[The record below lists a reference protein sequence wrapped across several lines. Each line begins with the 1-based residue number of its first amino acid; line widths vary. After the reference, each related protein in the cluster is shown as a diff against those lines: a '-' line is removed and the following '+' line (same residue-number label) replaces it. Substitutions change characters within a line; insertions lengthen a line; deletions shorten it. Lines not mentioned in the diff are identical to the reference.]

1 MNQTSCVFSSSVLLA
16 GLLAALGPF
25 LALSITVFVVLN
37 LRVINTVRVTAG
49 PLGAGVLSHH
59 PASHGGLAGDAR
71 LGEQP
76 LVLLELPVPLV
87 LPNVGLGSCQVPAS
101 TIKSIIEFG
110 EFKAFLGKR

>member
-16 GLLAALGPF
+16 GLLAALDPL

-49 PLGAGVLSHH
+49 PLGAGVLRHH

-71 LGEQP
+71 LGEQA

-110 EFKAFLGKR
+110 EFKAF